1 MKKTRNKKIFVL
13 YKNKR
18 RWKEKGK
25 MGGKGEGI
33 RGRENGKKEKGKG
46 KRGKEAGRIGK
57 GKGEREIGK
66 KAGEREGD
74 F

>member
-33 RGRENGKKEKGKG
+33 RGREMDKKEK
-46 KRGKEAGRIGK
+46 RRK
-57 GKGEREIGK
+57 GKGEWEKRE
-66 KAGEREGD
+66 GERKKEGRKQEE
-74 F
+74 